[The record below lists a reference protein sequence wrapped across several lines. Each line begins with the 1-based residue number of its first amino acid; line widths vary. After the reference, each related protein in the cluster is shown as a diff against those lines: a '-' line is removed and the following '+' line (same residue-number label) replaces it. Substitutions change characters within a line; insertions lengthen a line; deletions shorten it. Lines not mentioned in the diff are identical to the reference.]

1 MSRNVRRGFTLV
13 ELLVVITII
22 GILIALLLPAV
33 QAARE
38 AARRAQ
44 CTNNLKQFGLALNN
58 YHSAHNVFPPA
69 GLDYGCGA
77 GTEPAGKLIKNANG
91 FLLLLPYIE
100 QQGIFDRLDFKYCMS
115 NHKFSPSWW
124 TPASTASVAGDS
136 VTSGNAAALCTR
148 VAAFACPSDSY
159 DDRFSTSAFYSS
171 NSSSLPTGSYLYK
184 TNYDFSAQIVS
195 GFTAWSTTSPKTR
208 MFGQNSDLRIGD
220 IIDGTSNTVAINE
233 LTRWCGNNGGTAGNL
248 WAVRTYYSYGSDL
261 AMDLGGPGYQGI
273 NVWNIPPSWWS
284 WFNPHDPIYGRAASQ
299 NAAASL
305 HPGGE
310 NSVLADG
317 SVRFI
322 SQNTA
327 FIILQAIS
335 TPQGRET
342 FDSP

>member
-1 MSRNVRRGFTLV
+1 MSRIRAHGFTLV

-38 AARRAQ
+38 AARRSQ

-58 YHSAHNVFPPA
+58 YHSAHSVFPPA

-77 GTEPAGKLIKNANG
+77 GTEPADKLIKNCSG
-91 FLLLLPYIE
+91 FLLLLPYLE
-100 QQGIFDRLDFKYCMS
+100 QQGLYERLDFRYCMS

-124 TPASTASVAGDS
+124 TPASTMPLAGDS
-136 VTSGNAAALCTR
+136 VTSGNALALCTR
-148 VAAFACPSDSY
+148 VALFACPSDSN
-159 DDRFSTSAFYSS
+159 DDRLSTGFFYSS
-171 NSSSLPTGSYLYK
+171 NSSSLPSGSYLYK

-195 GFTAWSTTSPKTR
+195 GFTAWSTTSPKPR
-208 MFGQNSDLRIGD
+208 MFGQNSDMKVSGVR
-220 IIDGTSNTVAINE
+220 DGTSNTVAINE

-248 WAVRTYYSYGSDL
+248 WAIRTYYSYGSDL
-261 AMDLGGPGYQGI
+261 AMDLGGGFRGI
-273 NVWNIPPSWWS
+273 NVWNIPTSWWS
-284 WFNPHDPIYGRAASQ
+284 WYNPHDAIYGKAASQ
-299 NAAASL
+299 NLAASL

-322 SQNTA
+322 SENTDYD
-327 FIILQAIS
+327 ILRSLS
-335 TPQGRET
+335 TPQGGET
-342 FDSP
+342 F